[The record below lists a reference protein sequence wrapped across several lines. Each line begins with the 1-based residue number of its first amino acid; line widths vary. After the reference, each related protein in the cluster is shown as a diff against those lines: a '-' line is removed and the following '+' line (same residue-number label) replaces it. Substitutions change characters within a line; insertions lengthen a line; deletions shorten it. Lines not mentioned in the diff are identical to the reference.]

1 MLENHRIL
9 EPGQLKTLLRVCFEN
24 GGEFP
29 LTVTGSSMTPFL
41 APGRDRVYLR
51 RPEGALKEGDIAFFE
66 RRGGQLIL
74 HRVCRVNEQG
84 YYFVGD
90 AQQMVEGPIRPEQI
104 LAVVD
109 HAERKGRIQQPG
121 CFWWEFFR
129 TVWLQLL
136 PVRRGVMAAYARL
149 RGRPGKETV

>member
-9 EPGQLKTLLRVCFEN
+9 EPAQLKMLLQACFEN

-51 RPEGALKEGDIAFFE
+51 RPEGALRRGDIAFFE
-66 RRGGQLIL
+66 RRNGQLIL
-74 HRVCRVNEQG
+74 HRVCRVDGED

-90 AQQMVEGPIRPEQI
+90 AQQLIEGPIRPGQI
-104 LAVVD
+104 LAVVG
-109 HAERKGRIQQPG
+109 HAERKGRVQKPG

-129 TVWLQLL
+129 TVWLRLL
-136 PVRRGVMAAYARL
+136 PARRGVMGAYARL
-149 RGRPGKETV
+149 RGRAG

>member
-9 EPGQLKTLLRVCFEN
+9 EPEQLKTLLQACFEN

-51 RPEGALKEGDIAFFE
+51 RPEGALKRGDIAFFE
-66 RRGGQLIL
+66 RRNGQLIL
-74 HRVCRVNEQG
+74 HRVYRAGGEG

-90 AQQMVEGPIRPEQI
+90 AQQMIEGPIRPGQI

-109 HAERKGRIQQPG
+109 HAERKGRVQKPG

-129 TVWLQLL
+129 TVWLRLL
-136 PVRRGVMAAYARL
+136 PARRSVMGVYARL
-149 RGRPGKETV
+149 RGRAG